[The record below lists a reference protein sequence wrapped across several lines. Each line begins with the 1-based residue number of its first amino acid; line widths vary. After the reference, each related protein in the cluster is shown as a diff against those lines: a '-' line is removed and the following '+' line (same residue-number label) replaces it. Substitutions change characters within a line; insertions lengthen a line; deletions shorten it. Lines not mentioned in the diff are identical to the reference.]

1 MTAVDTSS
9 PFASFRGVL
18 LNKKGTIVFYAT
30 PRGGELGVF
39 TGPDPQSDRLIAIG
53 ASLFGSTVVDFALNP
68 VAINDAGQIA
78 IRVKLADERQ
88 FVLKA
93 DPVPED
99 PV

>member
-53 ASLFGSTVVDFALNP
+53 APLFGSTVVDFALNP
-68 VAINDAGQIA
+68 VSINDAGQIA

-88 FVLKA
+88 FVLRA

-99 PV
+99 RV